1 MNWLIDPNKQ
11 QQTQNDFY
19 AQLGLAL
26 GKGLGNYTN
35 AQQQQQALENRQNSA
50 LQQQEAAKVQQ
61 LAQAAGVPQLNFGA
75 QPANNYTFGT
85 SSNFGY
91 QPNTVNYMKALGVKS
106 F

>member
-19 AQLGLAL
+19 AKLGLAL

-35 AQQQQQALENRQNSA
+35 AQQHQQTLENRQNSV
-50 LQQQEAAKVQQ
+50 LQQQDAAKVQQ
-61 LAQAAGVPQLNFGA
+61 LAQAAGVPQL
-75 QPANNYTFGT
+75 ANNYTFGVP
-85 SSNFGY
+85 SNFGY